1 MTQIND
7 DLVVENGIKSGH
19 LWTGSDFKGIG
30 INCPSLAIAFLQAK
44 QVKKGCLLWVHTDD
58 EVTNNLQSGE
68 SALALYKFP
77 Q

>member
-19 LWTGSDFKGIG
+19 LWTGSDFRGIG

-44 QVKKGCLLWVHTDD
+44 QVKEGCLLWVHTDD
-58 EVTNNLQSGE
+58 DVTKNLQSGE